1 MNAPRRPPRIV
12 VRARDPL
19 LRSLIKE
26 RLAGL
31 GEVSVRSGNGVAL
44 VEELDD
50 DPHVT
55 AREREVL
62 ALMAEGLANKEIADR
77 LGVSVHTAKFHVESV
92 MHKLSASNR
101 AEAVKEGIRRGLIG
115 I

>member
-1 MNAPRRPPRIV
+1 MNEPGRPPRIV
-12 VRARDPL
+12 IRARDER
-19 LRSLIKE
+19 LRSLIQE

-31 GEVSVRSGNGVAL
+31 GDVSVETGNGTAV

-62 ALMAEGLANKEIADR
+62 GLLAEGLANKEIAGR
-77 LGVSVHTAKFHVESV
+77 LGISSHTAKFHVESV
-92 MHKLSASNR
+92 MHKLAASNR